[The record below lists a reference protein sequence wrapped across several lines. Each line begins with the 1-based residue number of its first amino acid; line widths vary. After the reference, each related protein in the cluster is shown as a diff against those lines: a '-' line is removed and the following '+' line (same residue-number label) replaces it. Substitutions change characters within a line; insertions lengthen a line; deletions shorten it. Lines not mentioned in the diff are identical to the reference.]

1 MILKALYDY
10 YERSKDLAPE
20 GMEYKEI
27 AYLIVIDEEGNFI
40 RLENC
45 FIDNKRCSTF
55 LVPKS
60 VSRSSN
66 PVANIAWDNPSY
78 VLNFSEA
85 NLPMKNPPT
94 DLVKLKQEEGKRLK
108 DIEKNT
114 KNSSVFREK
123 IRDLYH
129 ALPENRTIRAISLFY
144 DKYQDRPTDVIKDD
158 VLWEDLCKHLTKN
171 ISFKING
178 ETTIAPENGEL
189 NAWLRRTSSDNED
202 EGNKQLCLVTGE
214 CGPIAETT
222 KATPIMGS
230 QATAKLVSFQ
240 VSSGYDSYGK
250 TKGFNAPISKEAEFK
265 YTTALNHLL
274 DKNSRNLY
282 RIGTRSYVF
291 WASSRSEAS
300 VEMEEN
306 FFSFLNPN
314 FENEDNPDK
323 HVEHIEKVFKAVFSG
338 VLKTTDQDRFY
349 ILGLAPNAARIAVV
363 YWKEIPIR
371 DFASNLL
378 RHFDDMEII
387 DDRKEKKPYKGIYSI
402 LQAIALQGKVSDVQ
416 PNLPESTIK
425 SILQGTLYPYSLYM
439 ACLRRIRAEQQTFV
453 TRTAILKAYLNRKSN
468 HKKLTVMLDKS
479 NNNIGYLCGRLFAT
493 LEYLQKRSS
502 GIDTIRQRY
511 MNAASTTPATVFS
524 NLMNL
529 SVHHEDKLDK
539 GGLIFFQNTKDEI
552 IQLMPASGFPAHL
565 DIEDQGRF
573 FIGYHHQRAE
583 FYKPKENKE
592 SNAE

>member
-27 AYLIVIDEEGNFI
+27 AFLIVIDEDGHFV
-40 RLENC
+40 RLDNC
-45 FIDNKRCSTF
+45 FIDNKRCNTY

-66 PVANIAWDNPSY
+66 PVANICWDNSSY

-94 DLVKLKQEEGKRLK
+94 DSVKLEKEEGKRQK
-108 DIEKNT
+108 EIEKNK
-114 KNSSVFREK
+114 KNFSVFLEK
-123 IRDLYH
+123 IRSL
-129 ALPENRTIRAISLFY
+129 AKSLPDNRAIRAISLFY
-144 DKYQDRPTDVIKDD
+144 ENYKDNPTEILKNDVS
-158 VLWEDLCKHLTKN
+158 WEDLCKNLTKN

-178 ETTIAPENGEL
+178 DTTIIPEDAEL
-189 NAWLRRTSSDNED
+189 NAWLKRSVTQAED
-202 EGNKQLCLVTGE
+202 SGNKHICLVTGE
-214 CGPIAETT
+214 LEPIVETT

-250 TKGFNAPISKEAEFK
+250 TKGTNAPISKEAEFK

-274 DKNSRNLY
+274 DKNSKNLF
-282 RIGTRSYVF
+282 RIGSRSYVF
-291 WASSRSEAS
+291 WASSQSEAS
-300 VEMEEN
+300 LEIEQN

-314 FENEDNPDK
+314 LESEDDPNK
-323 HVEHIEKVFKAVFSG
+323 HIDRIEKVFKAVFSG
-338 VLKTTDQDRFY
+338 ILKSTPDDKFY

-363 YWKEIPIR
+363 YWKEIPTKE
-371 DFASNLL
+371 FAANLL
-378 RHFDDMEII
+378 RHFEDMEII
-387 DDRKEKKPYKGIYSI
+387 DDRKDKKPYKGIYQM
-402 LQAIALQGKVSDVQ
+402 LQSIALQGKVSDIQ

-425 SILQGTLYPYSLYM
+425 SILQGTPYPYSLYM
-439 ACLRRIRAEQQTFV
+439 ACLRRIRVEQQTFV
-453 TRTAILKAYLNRKSN
+453 TRIAILKAYLNRKSN

-479 NNNIGYLCGRLFAT
+479 NTNIGYLCGRLFAT

-502 GIDTIRQRY
+502 GIDSIRQRY
-511 MNAASTTPATVFS
+511 MNAASTTPAIVFS

-529 SVHHEDKLDK
+529 SVHHEEKLDK
-539 GGLIFFQNTKDEI
+539 GSLIFFQNTKDEI
-552 IQLMPASGFPAHL
+552 IQLMPAIGFPNHL

-583 FYKPKENKE
+583 FYKPKEDKE
-592 SNAE
+592 NNPE

>member
-10 YERSKDLAPE
+10 YERSKQLAPE

-27 AYLIVIDEEGNFI
+27 AFLIVIDEEGNFI

-45 FIDNKRCSTF
+45 FIDNKRCTPF

-78 VLNFSEA
+78 VLNLSEA

-94 DLVKLKQEEGKRLK
+94 DPVKLKKEEEKRLK
-108 DIEKNT
+108 EIEKNK

-123 IRDLYH
+123 IRDL
-129 ALPENRTIRAISLFY
+129 AQTLPDNRTIRAINLFY
-144 DKYQDRPTDVIKDD
+144 DKYQDTPSDIIKDD
-158 VLWEDLCKHLTKN
+158 VLWEDLCKNLTKN

-178 ETTIAPENGEL
+178 KTTIAPEDDEL
-189 NAWLRRTSSDNED
+189 NAWLTKISSENED
-202 EGNKQLCLVTGE
+202 AGNKQVCLVTGE
-214 CGPIAETT
+214 YSPIAETT

-250 TKGFNAPISKEAEFK
+250 TKGSNAPISKEAEFK

-274 DKNSRNLY
+274 DKNSKNLY
-282 RIGTRSYVF
+282 RIGSRSYVF
-291 WASSRSEAS
+291 WASSQSEAS
-300 VEMEEN
+300 VEMEQN

-314 FENEDNPDK
+314 FENEDDPNK

-338 VLKTTDQDRFY
+338 ILKTTSEDRFY

-363 YWKEIPIR
+363 YWKEIPTKE
-371 DFASNLL
+371 FAANLL

-387 DDRKEKKPYKGIYSI
+387 DDRKEKKPYKGIYSM
-402 LQAIALQGKVSDVQ
+402 LQAIALQGKVGDIQ

-425 SILQGTLYPYSLYM
+425 SILQGTPYPYSLYM

-453 TRTAILKAYLNRKSN
+453 TRIAILKAYLNRKSN

-479 NNNIGYLCGRLFAT
+479 NANVGYLCGRLFAT
-493 LEYLQKRSS
+493 LEYLQKRGS

-511 MNAASTTPATVFS
+511 MNAASSTPAAVFS

-529 SVHHEDKLDK
+529 SIHHEEKLDK
-539 GGLIFFQNTKDEI
+539 GGLIFFQNIKDEI
-552 IQLMPASGFPAHL
+552 IQLMSANGFPAHL

-573 FIGYHHQRAE
+573 FVGYHHQRAE
-583 FYKPKENKE
+583 FYKSKENKE
-592 SNAE
+592 NNAE

>member
-1 MILKALYDY
+1 
-10 YERSKDLAPE
+10 
-20 GMEYKEI
+20 
-27 AYLIVIDEEGNFI
+27 
-40 RLENC
+40 
-45 FIDNKRCSTF
+45 
-55 LVPKS
+55 
-60 VSRSSN
+60 
-66 PVANIAWDNPSY
+66 
-78 VLNFSEA
+78 
-85 NLPMKNPPT
+85 
-94 DLVKLKQEEGKRLK
+94 
-108 DIEKNT
+108 
-114 KNSSVFREK
+114 
-123 IRDLYH
+123 
-129 ALPENRTIRAISLFY
+129 
-144 DKYQDRPTDVIKDD
+144 
-158 VLWEDLCKHLTKN
+158 
-171 ISFKING
+171 
-178 ETTIAPENGEL
+178 
-189 NAWLRRTSSDNED
+189 
-202 EGNKQLCLVTGE
+202 
-214 CGPIAETT
+214 
-222 KATPIMGS
+222 
-230 QATAKLVSFQ
+230 
-240 VSSGYDSYGK
+240 
-250 TKGFNAPISKEAEFK
+250 
-265 YTTALNHLL
+265 
-274 DKNSRNLY
+274 
-282 RIGTRSYVF
+282 
-291 WASSRSEAS
+291 
-300 VEMEEN
+300 MEEN